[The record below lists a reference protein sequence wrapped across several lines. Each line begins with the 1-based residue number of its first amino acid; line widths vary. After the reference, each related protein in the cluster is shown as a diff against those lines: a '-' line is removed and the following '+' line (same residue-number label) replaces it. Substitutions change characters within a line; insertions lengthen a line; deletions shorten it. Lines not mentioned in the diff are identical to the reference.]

1 MGEIVI
7 TTSEL
12 SADDRRDHIS
22 TRLGFH
28 RMDHKVGPGL
38 YRLGD
43 PDRGSPVFVTA
54 NYKLSF
60 DALRTNLKGVSCYL
74 LVLDTKGINV
84 WCAAGKGTFG
94 TDEIEERVKKTD
106 LAMVVD
112 HRRLI
117 LPQLGAPGVCA
128 HEVRR
133 RTGFSVEYGPVRAE
147 DIPEYIRDGKVSESM
162 RQVRF
167 TLKDRAVLVPVE
179 LRNNILWAVLAS
191 VLAFVLS
198 GWVGLWAVMI
208 TYLTGTVLFPL
219 LLPYIPVKA
228 FSAKGFILG
237 IAVSIIFAS
246 MVLIWYGDGSDQGTW
261 LQVTAWVLLMSP
273 WVAYLALNFTGSST
287 FTSRTGVRKE
297 IFRYIPIIAVTFII
311 GVALTLI
318 LRMDAWGWLS
328 L

>member
-1 MGEIVI
+1 MMAEIAI

-12 SADDRRDHIS
+12 SADDRRDHIT

-28 RMDHKVGPGL
+28 RMDHKVDPGL

-43 PDRGSPVFVTA
+43 PDKSSPVFVTA
-54 NYKLSF
+54 NYRLSF

-94 TDEIEERVKKTD
+94 TDEIEERVNRTD
-106 LAMVVD
+106 LAGVVD

-147 DIPEYIRDGKVSESM
+147 DLPGYIRDGKVSESM

-179 LRNNILWAVLAS
+179 MRISILWAVLAS
-191 VLAFVLS
+191 ILAFVLS

-208 TYLTGTVLFPL
+208 TYLTGTVLFPI

-228 FSAKGFILG
+228 FSAKGFLLG
-237 IAVSIIFAS
+237 IAVSLVFAS
-246 MVLIWYGDGSDQGTW
+246 AVLLGYGGEQGPDTW
-261 LQVTAWVLLMSP
+261 LQVVAWVLLMSP

-297 IFRYIPIIAVTFII
+297 IFRYIPVIAVTFII
-311 GVALTLI
+311 GVVLTLI
-318 LRMDAWGWLS
+318 LRMDAWGWL
-328 L
+328 